1 VGFESIQLDLRAIA
15 FAAGITVIV
24 GLLFGLAPA
33 WRATRSNLTRDLKDG
48 GAGAG
53 HGRRMGMSRRVLV
66 VAEVALATVLL
77 AGSGLMLRS
86 LANLLRV
93 DAGFDADNVLTM
105 RLSMPPGNVAP
116 DSMPGFYERLL
127 EEIAAVPG
135 VQRVALADCPPLSNG
150 CNGTIM
156 TFADRPQS
164 QTGNAMV
171 GVHWVSPAWFPTMR
185 VPLRRGRLFTEEDRL
200 TGPKVVLINEEAA
213 RKYFPGE
220 DPIGKRVSV
229 YQGGFHTGA
238 EVVGIV
244 GDVRFGTVDSTA
256 RPDVYIS
263 YGQARISRMMVFAR
277 TAGDPGAL
285 IPSVRAAARR
295 VASAAPIY
303 DIMPMA
309 ARVSTASAQAR
320 FSATLLSAFA
330 AVALSLA
337 VIGIYGV
344 MSFAVAQRTQEVGI
358 RMALGAGRERV
369 LRLFVREG
377 ALLAV
382 SGVLIGVPA
391 ALALTRVLS
400 AMLFEVGSTDPWTY
414 ATMVVVLAAAVM
426 AASWIPARRAAGVD
440 PVVAL
445 RKGNG

>member
-1 VGFESIQLDLRAIA
+1 
-15 FAAGITVIV
+15 
-24 GLLFGLAPA
+24 
-33 WRATRSNLTRDLKDG
+33 
-48 GAGAG
+48 
-53 HGRRMGMSRRVLV
+53 
-66 VAEVALATVLL
+66 
-77 AGSGLMLRS
+77 
-86 LANLLRV
+86 
-93 DAGFDADNVLTM
+93 
-105 RLSMPPGNVAP
+105 
-116 DSMPGFYERLL
+116 
-127 EEIAAVPG
+127 
-135 VQRVALADCPPLSNG
+135 
-150 CNGTIM
+150 
-156 TFADRPQS
+156 
-164 QTGNAMV
+164 
-171 GVHWVSPAWFPTMR
+171 
-185 VPLRRGRLFTEEDRL
+185 
-200 TGPKVVLINEEAA
+200 
-213 RKYFPGE
+213 
-220 DPIGKRVSV
+220 VSV